1 MAWSDI
7 EIIAM
12 LRRARDLGAL
22 VPGPHADPQV
32 GAASLQDL
40 DVGIDPDGEP
50 VHEPHPG
57 PEV

>member
-1 MAWSDI
+1 MAWTDS

-12 LRRARDLGAL
+12 LRRAKDVGAL
-22 VPGPHADPQV
+22 APGPHADPQA
-32 GAASLQDL
+32 GAVPHQDL